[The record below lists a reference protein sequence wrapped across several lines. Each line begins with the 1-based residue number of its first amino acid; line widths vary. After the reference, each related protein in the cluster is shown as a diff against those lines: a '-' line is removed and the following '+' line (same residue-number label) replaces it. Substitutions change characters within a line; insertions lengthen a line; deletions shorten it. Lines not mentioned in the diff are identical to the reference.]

1 MQGRFCASPQRR
13 ISPPPA
19 TGRLRVQLTFPPH
32 PQSSSPRPPEVFRA
46 GSLCCIFAVP
56 QMSPALFFDGRK
68 SSGAVVL
75 SQNIFVC
82 FMSMSELCHCLYAPS
97 ILCCVS
103 VFCVMD
109 PGLGHLSVFWINTYI
124 YMYVLCVLDPHS
136 SICVCFV
143 FSIRVRFTSFLSPL
157 GQVYKL
163 TGPFHPRTLDVLLV
177 NSTNP
182 LLFCPLNHAGK
193 GGCLGSRW
201 PGCYKCCKQCKIA
214 NLSRKPHR
222 VHCSVAQVL
231 CVKDAAKSSSCRR
244 SQLTDSNREKQGTE
258 ISCREHQEQQ

>member
-1 MQGRFCASPQRR
+1 MCRR
-13 ISPPPA
+13 ISPPQA

-46 GSLCCIFAVP
+46 RSLCCIFAVP

-82 FMSMSELCHCLYAPS
+82 FMSMSELCHCLYALS

-103 VFCVMD
+103 VFCVMV
-109 PGLGHLSVFWINTYI
+109 PGLAICLCSGSTPI
-124 YMYVLCVLDPHS
+124 YMYVLCVLHPQRS
-136 SICVCFV
+136 VCVCFV

-177 NSTNP
+177 NSPSP
-182 LLFCPLNHAGK
+182 LLYCPLNHAGK

-201 PGCYKCCKQCKIA
+201 PGCSTWKMA
-214 NLSRKPHR
+214 NLPRELHR

-231 CVKDAAKSSSCRR
+231 CVKDAAKSSSWRW
-244 SQLTDSNREKQGTE
+244 SQLADSNREKQGA
-258 ISCREHQEQQ
+258 

>member
-1 MQGRFCASPQRR
+1 M
-13 ISPPPA
+13 
-19 TGRLRVQLTFPPH
+19 
-32 PQSSSPRPPEVFRA
+32 
-46 GSLCCIFAVP
+46 
-56 QMSPALFFDGRK
+56 
-68 SSGAVVL
+68 
-75 SQNIFVC
+75 
-82 FMSMSELCHCLYAPS
+82 APS
-97 ILCCVS
+97 CYHKTSLSVLCPCLSYAIACMLRRSCAACLCS
-103 VFCVMD
+103 VLWT
-109 PGLGHLSVFWINTYI
+109 PGLAICPCSGSTPI

-258 ISCREHQEQQ
+258 ISCREHQRTAMNCQY